1 MANKKKDG
9 QEEFRPTG
17 TMTIL
22 FIFLVTLIVLWV
34 TIYMILLG
42 RGVTL

>member
-1 MANKKKDG
+1 MAKNKKG
-9 QEEFRPTG
+9 NHEEFRPTG

-22 FIFLVTLIVLWV
+22 LIFLVTLIVLWV
-34 TIYMILLG
+34 TIYMILLA

>member
-1 MANKKKDG
+1 MANKKKG
-9 QEEFRPTG
+9 SQEEFRPTG